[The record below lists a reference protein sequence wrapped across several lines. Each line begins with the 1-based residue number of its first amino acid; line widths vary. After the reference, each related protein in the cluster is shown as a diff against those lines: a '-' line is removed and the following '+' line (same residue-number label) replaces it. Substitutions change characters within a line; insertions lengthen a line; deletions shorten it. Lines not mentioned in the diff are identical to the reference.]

1 VLLAALV
8 GAGLGA
14 AGAALQGATR
24 NRLAEPYL
32 LGVSGGAAV
41 GAVIASAL
49 HAPAAVVPIAGFGGA
64 LVAVALT
71 LLVARASGGRGDARV
86 VLMAGV
92 VVGAFA
98 NSVIMV
104 ALANADASAVRGAL
118 WWMMGSAAEANWL
131 QVRALGVFVAIG
143 IGALIALGRAI
154 DVLALG
160 DDTAAGLGV
169 DVTRVTLGV
178 YVAGALLA
186 ESGLAYIGLGPRP
199 PTASWGTML
208 RQAYD
213 PPFFVICYQGLDV
226 VGHAFTRFARPERF
240 GDVTSIE
247 VRRYGAVV
255 DRYAA
260 YLGDR
265 VGEAAAALRPGEVL
279 LVISGYG
286 MEPVRLWQRALSGL
300 TGERPVPSG
309 THAGAP
315 DGFLLAVGDGIK
327 AGALV
332 SNGSVLDVT
341 PTILYL
347 MGLPV
352 ARDMEGRVLTEI
364 VEEEFARAHPLS
376 FIPSYE
382 SLAVTPSRP
391 AGSEPP
397 PLPDEVP

>member
-1 VLLAALV
+1 LLWIALVVMVVAGVMIGTVRLSVADVLNGVMGVGEPLPVAVVRTLRLPRVLLAALV

-118 WWMMGSAAEANWL
+118 WWMMGSAAEANWF

-186 ESGLAYIGLGPRP
+186 AGTVSAAGLVGFVGLLVPHLVRLAGARTHRVIIG
-199 PTASWGTML
+199 
-208 RQAYD
+208 
-213 PPFFVICYQGLDV
+213 
-226 VGHAFTRFARPERF
+226 
-240 GDVTSIE
+240 
-247 VRRYGAVV
+247 
-255 DRYAA
+255 
-260 YLGDR
+260 
-265 VGEAAAALRPGEVL
+265 AAAL
-279 LVISGYG
+279 
-286 MEPVRLWQRALSGL
+286 
-300 TGERPVPSG
+300 
-309 THAGAP
+309 AGAS
-315 DGFLLAVGDGIK
+315 LVVGADLI
-327 AGALV
+327 ARVAL
-332 SNGSVLDVT
+332 
-341 PTILYL
+341 PPAE
-347 MGLPV
+347 LPL
-352 ARDMEGRVLTEI
+352 G
-364 VEEEFARAHPLS
+364 
-376 FIPSYE
+376 
-382 SLAVTPSRP
+382 AVT
-391 AGSEPP
+391 ALIG
-397 PLPDEVP
+397 VPFFLALLRRLA